1 MPFRRGGFALTPP
14 SVVIFVVS
22 FVLAVRA
29 LLVRYAHVSMPIVT
43 PAHVFDVL
51 ALAYVVLTAGVLIRG
66 V

>member
-14 SVVIFVVS
+14 SVAIFLVS
-22 FVLAVRA
+22 FILAVCA
-29 LLVRYAHVSMPIVT
+29 LLVRYADVSMPIVT

-51 ALAYVVLTAGVLIRG
+51 AIAYVVLTAGVLIRG